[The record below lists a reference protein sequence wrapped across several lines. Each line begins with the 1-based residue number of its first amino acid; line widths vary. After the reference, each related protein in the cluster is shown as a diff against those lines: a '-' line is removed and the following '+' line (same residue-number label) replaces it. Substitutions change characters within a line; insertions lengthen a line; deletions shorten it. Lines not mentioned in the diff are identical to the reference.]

1 MFQLNKLP
9 EINKELALK
18 LMEHS
23 EVAKKKKNKEN
34 AANILKDDR
43 FKALFTNPDFQ
54 VDKTSEEYNLL
65 NPLISHLDKNIA
77 KKLKLAE
84 EQAALKEDEQSA
96 SEKGLHY
103 IEFKKKNCRSEISCN
118 SKNFI
123 LDIT

>member
-23 EVAKKKKNKEN
+23 EVAKKKKTKEN

-77 KKLKLAE
+77 AKLKLAE
-84 EQAALKEDEQSA
+84 ESAALKEDEHSA
-96 SEKGLHY
+96 SDKGLHY
-103 IEFKKKNCRSEISCN
+103 FQWTKKLLIITII
-118 SKNFI
+118 I
-123 LDIT
+123 LKI